1 MKCKETV
8 FSSLIIGCSRKCYWN
23 WWLGRVTC
31 RVVVHFGVKSSLG
44 KIWKKSLCDIHWNNC
59 WMEFLVAMLFIES
72 ITLVRKYE
80 FSPIP
85 SPPFTPPQGASPPL
99 RLLLINRDVRAARH
113 GGAVL
118 ARRLLLVLLLLL
130 KQDGCARRRSSGG
143 ELRQCRGGGRG
154 GRGIHSSESCP
165 AKRAPT
171 AQQRKT
177 PALLTWCWLASV
189 TI

>member
-1 MKCKETV
+1 
-8 FSSLIIGCSRKCYWN
+8 
-23 WWLGRVTC
+23 
-31 RVVVHFGVKSSLG
+31 
-44 KIWKKSLCDIHWNNC
+44 
-59 WMEFLVAMLFIES
+59 MEFLVAMLFIES

-85 SPPFTPPQGASPPL
+85 SPPFPPPQGASPPL

-118 ARRLLLVLLLLL
+118 ARRLLLVLVLL

-154 GRGIHSSESCP
+154 GARNSLQRVLSCQKSTNSP
-165 AKRAPT
+165 AEKDTGASDMV
-171 AQQRKT
+171 
-177 PALLTWCWLASV
+177 LTCFRYHLG
-189 TI
+189 